1 MVTAIYPGTFDPP
14 TYGHLDVI
22 KRAAAVFD
30 KVIVGV
36 AEDTKKDVLFTAE
49 ERVELIHRMVT
60 DLCNDT
66 ITVTSFS
73 GLVVDF
79 AFESGAS
86 IILRGLRTFS
96 DFEYEF
102 QMALANRKLLD
113 KIETVFI
120 IPTEQYALASSSVVR
135 EIVSLGGDAGSFV
148 PDFIEQGLK
157 HKLGKA

>member
-30 KVIVGV
+30 RIIVGV
-36 AEDTKKDVLFTAE
+36 AVNTKKETLFTAE
-49 ERVELIHRMVT
+49 ERVALINRMIT
-60 DLCNDT
+60 DLSNDN
-66 ITVTSFS
+66 ITVSSFS

-79 AFESGAS
+79 ACESGAF

-135 EIVSLGGDAGSFV
+135 EIVSLGGDAGSFI
-148 PDFIEQGLK
+148 PHFIEQGLK